1 MRLFLRTLLFFCIT
15 VGCFAQSKVD
25 SLITSALD
33 KKEENYFELQ
43 KHFRRVRFTN
53 EEIDN
58 LLDRSKKARYRL
70 GEVFAYNLQGR
81 ARRNITEYYKAEE
94 RYKLALELSRKI
106 KSVEAEVVTLNQLG
120 VIYRRQDKV
129 RGALNYHQAALAILS
144 KLENPNKDFKVS
156 HSISINSIG
165 NIYLAIKQY
174 ELALDKFEESIRIQE
189 ELNDLRGLAINHQN
203 IGYAYQN
210 IGDLD
215 LALENYNK
223 SLEYNNL
230 NKSSLGKVIC
240 HNSISNVLIKQGK
253 YNEAYNY
260 ISEVVPVAKGLEN
273 RYYLSEVYNTLGWSL
288 IKLNKLKDAE
298 DYLYKSLKIGTDNN
312 IPSSLTV
319 SYLHL
324 SELHQKERNYKE
336 ALEHFQSSIEID
348 KKTFNE
354 KNVRWVTN
362 LMSNFEDEVKSN
374 EIVRLDREKKI
385 AELNLT
391 KSRNILIITFVS
403 LALFS
408 VVLYSIYRQR
418 LLKNDKKILMLEQEA
433 LQSQMNPHFVFNALN
448 SIKLYIINNEQKNA
462 VYYLNKFSK
471 LIRNIL
477 DASKVKEVSLS
488 EELSTMN
495 LYMSI
500 ENIRFSNEIEY
511 SEKVDENINL
521 EGIKVPPLI
530 LQPFLE
536 NAIWHGLS
544 SKKGSKK
551 VSLEV
556 HKVSDDFIQIDIED
570 NGVGREQAFKIK
582 KNKSLNRKSI
592 GIDLTK
598 QRLQNFTNE
607 FKDDFALN
615 YYDLKDKEG
624 NATGTKVSIKIPL
637 S

>member
-1 MRLFLRTLLFFCIT
+1 MRLFLKTLLFFWIT
-15 VGCFAQSKVD
+15 VSCFAQNRVD
-25 SLITSALD
+25 SLITNALEN
-33 KKEENYFELQ
+33 KVENYFELQ
-43 KHFRRVRFTN
+43 KHFRRIRFTN
-53 EEIDN
+53 EEIEI
-58 LLDRSKKARYRL
+58 LLDRSKKERYKL

-94 RYKLALELSRKI
+94 RYKLALELARKI

-288 IKLNKLKDAE
+288 IKLNELKDAE
-298 DYLYKSLKIGTDNN
+298 EYLYKSLKIGTDNN

-324 SELHQKERNYKE
+324 SELHQKEKNYKE

-511 SEKVDENINL
+511 SEKVDESINL